1 MINKFFAKFA
11 WVFIVITLLFGTSS
25 VFAKNVTNTIRDVA
39 VDVTSL
45 IDEILTF
52 QMQKSGSESIQHWID
67 SELTQNAGLSLEWY
81 VFALTQSGEY
91 DFSSYEKALLT
102 YLDNHKVAS
111 ASSRQKYALILMA
124 IGSNDDYID
133 SVLEDSIGKQG
144 LMSFV
149 YGLHLLNNGGT
160 SRAYT
165 IETLVAQ
172 LLSMQCVDGGWAIM
186 GDVGDCDATAMTI
199 QSLAPYYETNEEVQ
213 KAIDKAL
220 ELLSTRQL
228 EHGDYASYGVANL
241 ESTAQV
247 VIALSSLGID
257 VNTDERFIKNG
268 NTLFD
273 AMNLYKIGDGSF
285 SHTIDN
291 EVSEIATVQALQAFI
306 SYDRMQ
312 EGIEGIYRFEWQ
324 EEKNAN
330 VKLTTKVYVV
340 GCILFAACVISMLLL
355 ILKKRKKNN
364 FIFVWLIAILASCF
378 VLFTD
383 FQSVDNYYN
392 GESVTKND
400 IIGTVTLEIRC
411 DTVLDKLD
419 DSHTYIP
426 KDGVILETTT
436 FDLGEG
442 QTVYDILTEAA
453 QTYKIQLDVSGG
465 IGMKYVSGINYLYE
479 FDFGEL
485 SGWTYHVNG
494 KEASVGCDQFV
505 LKDGDVIKWLYTCE
519 LGKDLE

>member
-1 MINKFFAKFA
+1 M
-11 WVFIVITLLFGTSS
+11 
-25 VFAKNVTNTIRDVA
+25 
-39 VDVTSL
+39 
-45 IDEILTF
+45 
-52 QMQKSGSESIQHWID
+52 
-67 SELTQNAGLSLEWY
+67 
-81 VFALTQSGEY
+81 
-91 DFSSYEKALLT
+91 
-102 YLDNHKVAS
+102 
-111 ASSRQKYALILMA
+111 
-124 IGSNDDYID
+124 
-133 SVLEDSIGKQG
+133 
-144 LMSFV
+144 
-149 YGLHLLNNGGT
+149 
-160 SRAYT
+160 
-165 IETLVAQ
+165 
-172 LLSMQCVDGGWAIM
+172 
-186 GDVGDCDATAMTI
+186 
-199 QSLAPYYETNEEVQ
+199 
-213 KAIDKAL
+213 
-220 ELLSTRQL
+220 
-228 EHGDYASYGVANL
+228 
-241 ESTAQV
+241 
-247 VIALSSLGID
+247 
-257 VNTDERFIKNG
+257 
-268 NTLFD
+268 
-273 AMNLYKIGDGSF
+273 
-285 SHTIDN
+285 
-291 EVSEIATVQALQAFI
+291 QAFI

-324 EEKNAN
+324 EETNAN

-426 KDGVILETTT
+426 KDGVILKTTT

-453 QTYKIQLDVSGG
+453 QTYKIQLDASGG
-465 IGMKYVSGINYLYE
+465 IGMKYVSGMNYMYE

-505 LKDGDVIKWLYTCE
+505 LKDGDVIEWLYTCE